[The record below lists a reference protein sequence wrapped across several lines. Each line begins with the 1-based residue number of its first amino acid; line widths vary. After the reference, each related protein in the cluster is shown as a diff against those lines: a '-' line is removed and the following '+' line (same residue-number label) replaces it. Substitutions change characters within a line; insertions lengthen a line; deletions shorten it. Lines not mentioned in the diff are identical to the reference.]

1 MKQYYQNPT
10 TTVIEIQ
17 QTQMFCISE
26 IKKVE
31 SGEVGITYGNAGSSE
46 AARVKG
52 NSVDWQEDWSE

>member
-52 NSVDWQEDWSE
+52 KSVDWHEDWSE